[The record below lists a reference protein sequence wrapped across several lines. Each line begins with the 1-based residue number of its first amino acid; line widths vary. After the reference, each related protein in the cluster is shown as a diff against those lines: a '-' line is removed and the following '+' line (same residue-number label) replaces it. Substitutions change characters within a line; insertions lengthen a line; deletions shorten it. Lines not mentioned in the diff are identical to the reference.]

1 MKKLLII
8 LVIFMATINE
18 SVAANTL
25 SERQLHLATLA
36 SLEAQ
41 GDLDR
46 LAPAINEALDGG
58 VTINEIKEAFSQLYA
73 YTGFPRSLNALGTL
87 LKVLDARKAEG
98 KKDDEGKAWKR
109 PKVWDDAKLA
119 LKKGTETQTKLSG
132 KPFNYDFCPQDDY
145 YLKAHLFGD
154 IFAGDQLSASD
165 REIVTVGSNTSPP
178 MWL

>member
-1 MKKLLII
+1 M
-8 LVIFMATINE
+8 
-18 SVAANTL
+18 
-25 SERQLHLATLA
+25 A

-58 VTINEIKEAFSQLYA
+58 LTVNEIKEAFSQLYA

-87 LKVLDARKAEG
+87 SKVLDARKTDG
-98 KKDDEGKAWKR
+98 KSIDEGKAWKR
-109 PKVWDDAKLA
+109 PEVWDDAELA
-119 LKKGTETQTKLSG
+119 LKRGTEIQTKLSG

-154 IFAGDQLSASD
+154 IFAGDQLSAAD
-165 REIVTVGSNTSPP
+165 REIVTVAALASIREVPSTWATRRSK
-178 MWL
+178 

>member
-25 SERQLHLATLA
+25 SERQLHLGTLA

-46 LAPAINEALDGG
+46 LAPAINEALDDG

-87 LKVLDARKAEG
+87 SKVLDARKAEG

-119 LKKGTETQTKLSG
+119 LKKGMRPRPS
-132 KPFNYDFCPQDDY
+132 
-145 YLKAHLFGD
+145 
-154 IFAGDQLSASD
+154 
-165 REIVTVGSNTSPP
+165 
-178 MWL
+178 